1 MAATTPAG
9 LYNVGVTSTGLTG
22 SGFPTAGGQTSQGR
36 GRLTEPCPAPTV
48 TIASKPV
55 TLVTAGAPGS
65 YRATLTAAGNPAG
78 GTYSWSAGNPNYS
91 QFFLLFSGTQN
102 SAAATLTVVSPTV
115 LDPGGYGDGHFPGGM
130 GNASI
135 TLGGPFESLSRLS
148 RLVLMIH
155 ANLY

>member
-115 LDPGGYGDGHFPGGM
+115 LDPGVVTVTAIFPAAWGMLRSPWGG
-130 GNASI
+130 
-135 TLGGPFESLSRLS
+135 RLS
-148 RLVLMIH
+148 HCHDCHGWFL
-155 ANLY
+155 